1 MPETVDFLSPRL
13 VGARFDGHA
22 IPLEVLKDLSVL
34 DELIVE
40 VAKWHYKQENPRR
53 KRIPKGFADEVS
65 LKITAIEDG
74 SAIPK
79 IVLAITAM
87 SSTLFPVDHREYFE
101 KARESI
107 VAAVDSAER
116 QQPVAGMLSDNHFA
130 YFDRI
135 GRTLRDGESLE
146 LNFPDAQRPA
156 RLNKVTRRYLTLA
169 ASSAQGYTE
178 EVRLRGRVCA
188 ADQEKERF
196 DLRLIDGSR
205 IAGPVQP
212 EHLET
217 IVEAFREYKKGVRV
231 IVEGVGKYDRR
242 SRLVGLDSIEHIS
255 LLDAM
260 DVGARLDEFRPLKNG
275 WFEGKGIAPPTEGLD
290 WLTDQFE
297 SNYSDELPTPYFYPT
312 GEGGVQAEWTF
323 SDWEVSLDIDLEAK
337 AGYWH
342 ALNHKTDEDREYALN
357 LKTLDDWKW
366 IADQMAE
373 LLGGSNP

>member
-1 MPETVDFLSPRL
+1 MSETVDFLSPRF

-34 DELIVE
+34 EELIVE

-65 LKITAIEDG
+65 LKVTAIEDG

-79 IVLAITAM
+79 IVLAITAI
-87 SSTLFPVDHREYFE
+87 SNTLFPVDHREYFE

-116 QQPVAGMLSDNHFA
+116 QQPVAGMLNDSHFA

-146 LNFPDAQRPA
+146 LNFPNTQRPA
-156 RLNKVTRRYLTLA
+156 RLTKATRRYLTLA
-169 ASSAQGYTE
+169 TSSAQGYTE
-178 EVRLRGRVCA
+178 EVRFRGRVCE
-188 ADQEKERF
+188 ADQETERF
-196 DLRLIDGSR
+196 HLRLIDGSR
-205 IAGPVQP
+205 IAAPIQP

-217 IVEAFREYKKGVRV
+217 IVEAFKEYKTGVRV

-255 LLDAM
+255 LLDEM
-260 DVGARLDEFRPLKNG
+260 DVGARLDEFRLLKDG
-275 WFEGKGIAPPTEGLD
+275 WFEGKGIAPVTEGLD
-290 WLTDQFE
+290 WLADQFE

-312 GEGGVQAEWTF
+312 GEGGVQAEWNF
-323 SDWEVSLDIDLEAK
+323 SNWELSLDIDLEAK
-337 AGYWH
+337 SAYWH
-342 ALNHKTDEDREYALN
+342 AMNHKTDEDRERALN
-357 LKTLDDWKW
+357 LKSLDDWKW
-366 IADQMAE
+366 IADQMEE
-373 LLGGSNP
+373 LLGVSNP